1 MQRKCASCGRSYQ
14 ATRPNSKFCGD
25 TCRKRAQ
32 RSPKK
37 SPQPVDLSLPELLAG
52 LGSAKTSWPLTD
64 AATRELEAADRLD
77 TVLGQAAL
85 VLARRI
91 ESPMETGA
99 SIASMTKQLRETL
112 ADALKGAQQVADP
125 LDEIRARRDS
135 KRAG

>member
-14 ATRPNSKFCGD
+14 AARPNSKFCGD

-32 RSPKK
+32 RSPKSATVK
-37 SPQPVDLSLPELLAG
+37 PVKAPPVLAVG
-52 LGSAKTSWPLTD
+52 LGAVT
-64 AATRELEAADRLD
+64 ARELEDAGRLD

-112 ADALKGAQQVADP
+112 ADALKGAAMAADP
-125 LDEIRARRDS
+125 LDELRNRRAA
-135 KRAG
+135 KLAVG

>member
-1 MQRKCASCGRSYQ
+1 MQRKCATCGKTYQ
-14 ATRPNSKFCGD
+14 AARPNSKYCKPG
-25 TCRKRAQ
+25 CRVRAH

-37 SPQPVDLSLPELLAG
+37 SPEPVVLSLPELLAG

-64 AATRELEAADRLD
+64 AAARELEAAGRLD
-77 TVLGQAAL
+77 TVFGQAAL

-99 SIASMTKQLRETL
+99 SIASMTKQLRETM

>member
-1 MQRKCASCGRSYQ
+1 MSIP
-14 ATRPNSKFCGD
+14 T
-25 TCRKRAQ
+25 
-32 RSPKK
+32 
-37 SPQPVDLSLPELLAG
+37 G
-52 LGSAKTSWPLTD
+52 LGSVTA
-64 AATRELEAADRLD
+64 RELEAADRLD

-91 ESPMETGA
+91 ESPMETGS

-112 ADALKGAQQVADP
+112 ADALKGAQRVADP

>member
-1 MQRKCASCGRSYQ
+1 MQRKCASCGRSYV
-14 ATRPNSKFCGD
+14 AARPNSKFCGD

-32 RSPKK
+32 RSPKRSTTK
-37 SPQPVDLSLPELLAG
+37 PVEPILSIPTG
-52 LGSAKTSWPLTD
+52 LGSVTA
-64 AATRELEAADRLD
+64 RELDAADRLD

-91 ESPMETGA
+91 ESPMETGS

>member
-1 MQRKCASCGRSYQ
+1 
-14 ATRPNSKFCGD
+14 
-25 TCRKRAQ
+25 
-32 RSPKK
+32 
-37 SPQPVDLSLPELLAG
+37 

>member
-14 ATRPNSKFCGD
+14 AARPNSKFCGD

-32 RSPKK
+32 RSPKQSTIQTTK
-37 SPQPVDLSLPELLAG
+37 TAPVSADG
-52 LGSAKTSWPLTD
+52 LEAV
-64 AATRELEAADRLD
+64 AARELAAADRLD

-91 ESPMETGA
+91 ESPMETGS

>member
-14 ATRPNSKFCGD
+14 AARPNSKFCGD

-32 RSPKK
+32 RSPKPTTMK
-37 SPQPVDLSLPELLAG
+37 QPKAPPVLVVG
-52 LGSAKTSWPLTD
+52 LGAVT
-64 AATRELEAADRLD
+64 ARELEAADRLD

-99 SIASMTKQLRETL
+99 SVASMTKQLRETL
-112 ADALKGAQQVADP
+112 ADALKGAAQAADP
-125 LDEIRARRDS
+125 LDEIRARRES

>member
-1 MQRKCASCGRSYQ
+1 MQRTCATCGRSYQ

-25 TCRKRAQ
+25 TCGKRAR
-32 RSPKK
+32 RSPGRAVK
-37 SPQPVDLSLPELLAG
+37 SDEPTASVLVG
-52 LGSAKTSWPLTD
+52 LEA

-77 TVLGQAAL
+77 TVFGQAAL

-91 ESPMETGA
+91 ASPMETGS
-99 SIASMTKQLRETL
+99 SIASMTKQLRETM

>member
-1 MQRKCASCGRSYQ
+1 MQRKCATCGKTYQ
-14 ATRPNSKFCGD
+14 ATRPNSKYCKPG
-25 TCRKRAQ
+25 CRVRAH

-37 SPQPVDLSLPELLAG
+37 SPKPVDLSLPELLAG
-52 LGSAKTSWPLTD
+52 LGSAKTGWPLTD
-64 AATRELEAADRLD
+64 AAARELEAADRLD

-99 SIASMTKQLRETL
+99 SIASMTKQLRETM